1 MGAANADHIGG
12 IMAIKKRADAELR
25 AETPEKLFPLL
36 RKTGANSDT
45 LWPQQVDLL
54 REYAEKR
61 VNAKDLAIE
70 LPTGTGKTLTGLLIA
85 DWRRREGKGRSIFV
99 CATKQLVR
107 QVVAAADKE
116 GIEVVDL
123 SGPSAQWDTAARS
136 RYERAKATAVV
147 AYSSIFNTSPKL
159 IQADVIVFDDAHAGE
174 QYVSKAYTVE
184 VPRQPYGSI
193 WSEVLEAVAPMLP
206 QERYHQLI
214 GNAPGAGT
222 RELVDGLVLAQR
234 DDVLPALARA
244 FSSFAGVPSAASQKF
259 AFDAIGGHLA
269 ACTLYVS
276 WSKIEARPVTPPTFE
291 NPLFA
296 AAHQRIYLS
305 ATLGTSGELER
316 AFGRPSVARLRRPAG
331 APIPTSG
338 RRFLVFPHLVPG
350 ADPDQLTKELI
361 KTVGKSI
368 IITPSERDAESV
380 SDTIVP
386 KNWTVFRKRDVEDTL
401 DDFATSTKAVA
412 LLANRYD
419 GIDLPGDSCRSVT
432 IAGYPGV
439 TNLQER
445 FYGSR
450 ARAAAVSAERV
461 RSRVVQG
468 IGRCTR
474 GPRDWALVIVAD
486 KDTTTYLSREE
497 VRATLS
503 PDLQSEIEF
512 GLDQSDTSLDDV
524 RDNVATFLEQGKRWR
539 GDPEEELTK
548 IRAVAEQ
555 KEPDE
560 APGLAAAAK
569 YEVEALESMWNG
581 DWKSASEKLHLA
593 ASALTSFPVAK
604 GYQATLFFRA
614 AVTMDKAAREM
625 GDQELSTRADALAA
639 QAMDAAKPATWMAA
653 FLPFEGRQALAVSP
667 QLLSAATRLSTYI
680 DEARS
685 AVKLKAK
692 FEGMLAGLSQVGHKE
707 YEPALTQLGLLLGA
721 YAFKPTGDS
730 RTDSAW
736 CWDETQWISVE
747 AKSEHRTDGVI
758 GVTDTLQVNG
768 HLNLVSEDR
777 GVAVPVVSAAVMVSP
792 RTLVHKDAIAVADED
807 SYRVTPDD
815 MRALARE
822 VERMWTGMQ
831 VLVRIKVPSE
841 RTDGVIKLLE
851 QHRLRPEDIFD
862 RLTVT
867 RIGEV

>member
-1 MGAANADHIGG
+1 
-12 IMAIKKRADAELR
+12 MAIKKRADAELR
-25 AETPEKLFPLL
+25 AGTPEKLFPLL
-36 RKTGANSDT
+36 RRTGANSDT

-54 REYAEKR
+54 RQYAEKR
-61 VNAKDLAIE
+61 VNTKDLAIE

-99 CATKQLVR
+99 CPTKQLVR
-107 QVVAAADKE
+107 QVVTAAESE
-116 GIEVVDL
+116 GIDVVDL
-123 SGPSAQWDTAARS
+123 SGPWKKWDMADRS

-147 AYSSIFNTSPKL
+147 PYSTIFNTSPKL
-159 IQADVIVFDDAHAGE
+159 IDADVIVFDDAHAGD

-184 VPRQPYGSI
+184 VPRGAYGAI
-193 WSEVLEAVAPMLP
+193 WSEALEAIAPMLP
-206 QERYHQLI
+206 SERYHQLI
-214 GNAPGAGT
+214 ANSPGAGT

-244 FSSFAGVPSAASQKF
+244 FSAFAREDPADRFAASQRF
-259 AFDAIGGHLA
+259 AYEAIGGHLA

-276 WSKIEARPVTPPTFE
+276 WSKLEARPITPPTFE
-291 NPLFA
+291 NPLFSTA
-296 AAHQRIYLS
+296 RQRVYLS
-305 ATLGTSGELER
+305 ATLGASGELER
-316 AFGRPSVARLRRPAG
+316 AFGRPSVARLHRPEG
-331 APIPTSG
+331 APTPTSG

-350 ADPDQLTKELI
+350 ADPDKLTRQLI
-361 KTVGKSI
+361 QTVGKSI
-368 IITPSERDAESV
+368 VITPSERDVESLSTTV
-380 SDTIVP
+380 VP
-386 KNWTVFRKRDVEDTL
+386 QGWTVFRKGDVEDSL
-401 DDFATSTKAVA
+401 DDFAASTKSVA

-419 GIDLPGDSCRSVT
+419 GLDLPGEACRSVT

-445 FYGSR
+445 FFASR

-486 KDTTTYLSREE
+486 KETTTYLSREE

-512 GLDQSDTSLDDV
+512 GLDQSDTSVEDV
-524 RDNVATFLEQGKRWR
+524 LENVAMFLDQGKQWR
-539 GDPEEELTK
+539 GDPEGELAR
-548 IRAVAEQ
+548 IRAAAEQ
-555 KEPDE
+555 KEPVE
-560 APGLAAAAK
+560 AAGLSAAAK
-569 YEVEALESMWNG
+569 HEVEALESMWNR

-593 ASALTSFPVAK
+593 ASALSSYPTAK

-614 AVTMDKAAREM
+614 AVNMDRASRDTGDKELAA
-625 GDQELSTRADALAA
+625 RADALAA
-639 QAMDAAKPATWMAA
+639 QAVDAAKPATWMSA
-653 FLPFEGRQALAVSP
+653 FLPFEGRQALAPSP
-667 QLLSAATRLSTYI
+667 QALSAAARLSSYI
-680 DEARS
+680 GEVGSS
-685 AVKLKAK
+685 AKLQTK
-692 FEGMLAGLSQVGHKE
+692 FEDMLGGLSQIDHKA
-707 YEPALTQLGLLLGA
+707 YEPALTQLGLFLGA
-721 YAFKPTGDS
+721 HAFKPTGNS

-747 AKSEHRTDGVI
+747 AKSEHKSDGVI

-768 HLNLVSEDR
+768 HLALVAEDR
-777 GVAVPVVSAAVMVSP
+777 GVDIPANSAAVMVSP
-792 RTLVHKDAIAVADED
+792 RTLVHKDAIAVAIDR

-815 MRALARE
+815 MTALASE
-822 VERMWTGMQ
+822 VERMWAGMQ
-831 VLVRIKVPSE
+831 VLARIKVPSD

-867 RIGEV
+867 HIGEV

>member
-1 MGAANADHIGG
+1 
-12 IMAIKKRADAELR
+12 MAIKKRADAELR

-36 RKTGANSDT
+36 RRTGANSDT

-99 CATKQLVR
+99 CPTKQLVR
-107 QVVAAADKE
+107 QVVAAAEKE
-116 GIEVVDL
+116 GIDVVDL
-123 SGPSAQWDTAARS
+123 SGPWREWDNAARS

-159 IQADVIVFDDAHAGE
+159 IEADVIVFDDAHAGE

-184 VPRQPYGSI
+184 VPRRVFGDI
-193 WSEVLEAVAPMLP
+193 WSEALEAISPMLP
-206 QERYHQLI
+206 KERYHQLI
-214 GNAPGAGT
+214 ANTPGAGT
-222 RELVDGLVLAQR
+222 RELVDGLILAQR
-234 DDVLPALARA
+234 DDVLPALDRA
-244 FSSFAGVPSAASQKF
+244 LASFADEPRATSQKF
-259 AFDAIGGHLA
+259 AYNAIEGHLA
-269 ACTLYVS
+269 ACMLYVS
-276 WSKIEARPVTPPTFE
+276 WSKIEARPITPPTFE
-291 NPLFA
+291 NALFSA
-296 AAHQRIYLS
+296 ARQRVYLS

-316 AFGRPSVARLRRPAG
+316 AFGRPSVTRLHRPEG
-331 APIPTSG
+331 APTPTSG

-350 ADPDQLTKELI
+350 VDPDKLTKELI
-361 KTVGKSI
+361 TTVGKSI
-368 IITPSERDAESV
+368 VITPSDREMENV
-380 SDTIVP
+380 SATIVP
-386 KNWTVFRKRDVEDTL
+386 ESWRVFRKDDVEDTL
-401 DDFATSTKAVA
+401 DDFAASSKSVA

-419 GIDLPGDSCRSVT
+419 GIDLPGEACRSVT

-445 FYGSR
+445 FYASR

-486 KDTTTYLSREE
+486 KETTTYLSREE

-512 GLDQSDTSLDDV
+512 GLDQSETSLADV
-524 RDNVATFLEQGKRWR
+524 RENVAIFLEQGKQWR
-539 GDPEEELTK
+539 RDFEEELTK
-548 IRAVAEQ
+548 IRAAAEQ
-555 KEPDE
+555 REPYE
-560 APGLAAAAK
+560 APGLAAAARH
-569 YEVEALESMWNG
+569 EVEALESMWNG
-581 DWKSASEKLHLA
+581 DWKAASERLHLA
-593 ASALTSFPVAK
+593 ATALTSYPAAR

-614 AVTMDKAAREM
+614 AVAMEAASR
-625 GDQELSTRADALAA
+625 GTSDNELGARADALAA
-639 QAMDAAKPATWMAA
+639 QAVDAAKPATWMSA
-653 FLPFEGRQALAVSP
+653 FLPFEGRQASAPSP
-667 QLLSAATRLSTYI
+667 QLLSAAARLSGYI
-680 DEARS
+680 DEVGSPA
-685 AVKLKAK
+685 KLKTK
-692 FEGMLAGLSQVGHKE
+692 FEAMLHGLSQIDHKS
-707 YEPALTQLGLLLGA
+707 YEPALTQLGLLVGA
-721 YAFKPTGDS
+721 HAFKPTGNS

-747 AKSEHRTDGVI
+747 AKSEHKTEGVI

-768 HLNLVSEDR
+768 HLALVAEDKR
-777 GVAVPVVSAAVMVSP
+777 VEVPAVSAAVMVSP
-792 RTLVHKDAIAVADED
+792 RTLVHKDAIAVADD
-807 SYRVTPDD
+807 NSFRVTPDD
-815 MRALARE
+815 MSALARD
-822 VERMWTGMQ
+822 VERMWAALQ
-831 VLVRIKVPSE
+831 VLVRIKVPSD
-841 RTDGVIKLLE
+841 RTDGVMKVLQE
-851 QHRLRPEDIFD
+851 HRLRPEDIFD

>member
-1 MGAANADHIGG
+1 
-12 IMAIKKRADAELR
+12 MAIKKRADVELR

-36 RKTGANSDT
+36 RRTGNNSDT

-54 REYAEKR
+54 REYSEKR
-61 VNAKDLAIE
+61 VNTKDLAIE
-70 LPTGTGKTLTGLLIA
+70 LPTGTGKTLTGLLLA

-99 CATKQLVR
+99 CPTKQLVH
-107 QVVAAADKE
+107 QVVAAAENE
-116 GIEVVDL
+116 GIDVVDL
-123 SGPSAQWDTAARS
+123 SGSSKQWSAADRS
-136 RYERAKATAVV
+136 RYERARATAVV
-147 AYSSIFNTSPKL
+147 AYSSVFNTAPKL
-159 IQADVIVFDDAHAGE
+159 IEADVIVFDDAHAGE

-184 VPRQPYGSI
+184 VPRQSFGST
-193 WSEVLEAVAPMLP
+193 WSEILEAVAPMLP
-206 QERYHQLI
+206 QERYQQLI

-244 FSSFAGVPSAASQKF
+244 LSSFEGTPGAASQKF
-259 AFDAIGGHLA
+259 ACDAIVGHLA
-269 ACTLYVS
+269 ACALYVS

-291 NPLFA
+291 NALFA

-305 ATLGTSGELER
+305 ATLGASGELER
-316 AFGRPSVARLRRPAG
+316 AFGRPSVTRLRRPKG
-331 APIPTSG
+331 APTPTSG
-338 RRFLVFPHLVPG
+338 RRFLVFPHLVAG
-350 ADPDQLTKELI
+350 ADPEKLTKELI
-361 KTVGKSI
+361 ESAGKSI
-368 IITPSERDAESV
+368 VITPSERAAEKAYT
-380 SDTIVP
+380 DIVP
-386 KNWTVFRKRDVEDTL
+386 TSWTVFRKREVEESL
-401 DDFATSTKAVA
+401 DDFAASTKSVA

-419 GIDLPGDSCRSVT
+419 GIDLPDDACRSVT

-445 FYGSR
+445 FYASR

-486 KDTTTYLSREE
+486 KETTTYLSRNE

-512 GLDQSDTSLDDV
+512 GLDQSDTSLKDV
-524 RDNVATFLEQGKRWR
+524 RENVEMFLEQGSRWR
-539 GDPEEELTK
+539 GDPEDELAR
-548 IRAVAEQ
+548 IRATAEQ
-555 KEPDE
+555 KEPME
-560 APGLAAAAK
+560 APGLASAAK
-569 YEVEALESMWNG
+569 HEVEALESMWNG
-581 DWKSASEKLHLA
+581 DWKSASEKFHLA
-593 ASALTSFPVAK
+593 ASALTSYPSSR

-614 AVTMDKAAREM
+614 AVTMDKAARETN
-625 GDQELSTRADALAA
+625 DQELAVRADALAA
-639 QAMDAAKPATWMAA
+639 QAVDAAKPATWMAA
-653 FLPFEGRQALAVSP
+653 FLPFEGRQALAPSP
-667 QLLSAATRLSTYI
+667 QLLSAAARLSAYI
-680 DEARS
+680 DEAGS
-685 AVKLKAK
+685 TAKLKSK
-692 FEGMLAGLSQVGHKE
+692 FEKMLDGLSHVDHKS
-707 YEPALTQLGLLLGA
+707 YEPELTQLGLFLGA
-721 YAFKPTGDS
+721 YAFKPSGDS

-747 AKSEHRTDGVI
+747 AKSEHTIDGVI

-768 HLNLVSEDR
+768 HLSLVSEDR
-777 GVAVPVVSAAVMVSP
+777 KVAIPIASAAVMVSP
-792 RTLVHKDAIAVADED
+792 RTLVHKDAIAVADVN
-807 SYRVTPDD
+807 SYRVTPNDIH
-815 MRALARE
+815 ALATE

-831 VLVRIKVPSE
+831 VLVRIKIPSE

-851 QHRLRPEDIFD
+851 QHRLRPEDILD